1 MLWHTK
7 NPQSAYNLDKQNHF
21 YYFCCMDSWIK
32 LIINHLQKTWVIWLL
47 ISGLTI
53 LIYSE
58 TPSYSMLYN
67 FDDDAYFSDNR
78 INELNGPHVE
88 AYFADYFLGMY
99 QPLPVLSFAVVNQLF
114 PGSVQAQRVL
124 NLSLHLLNILL
135 VLLVAKKLTGNMYVG
150 AFTALFFAIHPMH
163 VESVSWISTRSN
175 LMFSAFYLG
184 SVIAFLN
191 FNGNRNA
198 LKWAILLS
206 CFTFALFSKVTA
218 VTFPGILLLIHW
230 YQGGKFKTSTLFQF
244 LPLFILS
251 GVFMWIGI
259 QASTAFGHISEM
271 GQSYTF
277 LQRFILFFHALW
289 LYLYKFFI
297 PVNQSVIYL
306 FPFLENGGLPLA
318 YYVTAA
324 MALVICGIVFYTG
337 LKLRNQQAGK
347 AVIFGFLFFLIT
359 ISVAMP
365 LKWSRTIIIAERYTY
380 LPYIGLSMC
389 VLLLLFGLTAQH
401 KKQRLILTSLLLLI
415 AFLFSAQ
422 SFRRNKVWESP
433 ITLFTDVVDKN
444 IGKAETSMAF
454 YNRGNEY
461 LRLKNASL
469 AISDY
474 SSAIKL
480 YPSYHEAY
488 YNRGLVYYLTGDNAT
503 AIEDFTRTIA
513 IKNNFVDAYIN
524 RGAAY
529 RNTGFFELA
538 LTDLDKAIMLRPSEL
553 AYLSRGILYY
563 SNFNQPD
570 KACSDWTLAANMGS
584 VQAKGL
590 LKQYCFGQ

>member
-1 MLWHTK
+1 
-7 NPQSAYNLDKQNHF
+7 
-21 YYFCCMDSWIK
+21 MDSWIK
-32 LIINHLQKTWVIWLL
+32 LIKNHLKKIWVIWLL
-47 ISGLTI
+47 ITGLTI

-58 TPSYSMLYN
+58 TLSYNMLYN

-78 INELNGPHVE
+78 IRELNGPHVKE
-88 AYFADYFLGMY
+88 YFADYYLGMY
-99 QPLPVLSFAVVNQLF
+99 QPLPVLSFAVVDQLF
-114 PGSVQAQRVL
+114 PGSMQAQRLV
-124 NLSLHLLNILL
+124 NSLLHCINILL
-135 VLLVAKKLTGNMYVG
+135 VLLLIKKLTGNIYVG
-150 AFTALFFAIHPMH
+150 AFTALFFAIHPLH
-163 VESVSWISTRSN
+163 VESVTWISTRSN

-191 FNGNRNA
+191 LKGNRNT
-198 LKWAILLS
+198 LKWTVLLLCFIL
-206 CFTFALFSKVTA
+206 ALFSKVTA
-218 VTFPGILLLIHW
+218 VTLPGILLLVHW
-230 YQGGKFKTSTLFQF
+230 YQGRKFKTNTLFQF

-277 LQRFILFFHALW
+277 IQRVVLFFHALW
-289 LYLYKFFI
+289 LYIYKFFI

-306 FPFLENGGLPLA
+306 FPFLENGKLPVN
-318 YYVTAA
+318 YFVTAA
-324 MALVICGIVFYTG
+324 LALAASGLLVWIGFKL
-337 LKLRNQQAGK
+337 LKLQSGK
-347 AVIFGFLFFLIT
+347 DALYGFLFFLIT

-380 LPYIGLSMC
+380 LPYIGLSMAM
-389 VLLLLFGLTAQH
+389 LLLLFRATAKN
-401 KKQRLILTSLLLLI
+401 KKMRLILTSLLLFI
-415 AFLFSAQ
+415 AFLFSVQ
-422 SFRRNKVWESP
+422 SFRRNKVWENP

-480 YPSYHEAY
+480 YPSYHQAY

-563 SNFNQPD
+563 SNFNQRD

>member
-1 MLWHTK
+1 MSWHTK
-7 NPQSAYNLDKQNHF
+7 NSQSASNLDKQNHF

-32 LIINHLQKTWVIWLL
+32 LIKNHLKKIWVIWLL
-47 ISGLTI
+47 ITGLTI

-58 TPSYSMLYN
+58 TLSYNMLYN

-78 INELNGPHVE
+78 IRELNGPHVKE
-88 AYFADYFLGMY
+88 YFADYYLGMY
-99 QPLPVLSFAVVNQLF
+99 QPLPVLSFAVVDQLF
-114 PGSVQAQRVL
+114 PGSMQAQRLV
-124 NLSLHLLNILL
+124 NSLLHCINILL
-135 VLLVAKKLTGNMYVG
+135 VLLLIKKLTGNIYVG
-150 AFTALFFAIHPMH
+150 AFTALFFAIHPLH
-163 VESVSWISTRSN
+163 VESVTWISTRSN

-191 FNGNRNA
+191 LKGNRNT
-198 LKWAILLS
+198 LKWTVLLLCFIL
-206 CFTFALFSKVTA
+206 ALFSKVTA
-218 VTFPGILLLIHW
+218 VTLPGILLLVHW
-230 YQGGKFKTSTLFQF
+230 YQGRKFKTNTLFQF

-277 LQRFILFFHALW
+277 LQRFVLFFHALW
-289 LYLYKFFI
+289 LYIYKFFI

-306 FPFLENGGLPLA
+306 FPFLENGKLPVN
-318 YYVTAA
+318 YFVTAA
-324 MALVICGIVFYTG
+324 LALAASGLLVWIGFKL
-337 LKLRNQQAGK
+337 LKLQSGK
-347 AVIFGFLFFLIT
+347 DALYGFLFFLIT

-380 LPYIGLSMC
+380 LPYIGLSMAM
-389 VLLLLFGLTAQH
+389 LLLLFRATAKN
-401 KKQRLILTSLLLLI
+401 KKMRLILTSLLLFI
-415 AFLFSAQ
+415 AFLFSVQ
-422 SFRRNKVWESP
+422 SFRRNKVWENP

-480 YPSYHEAY
+480 YPSYHQAY

>member
-1 MLWHTK
+1 
-7 NPQSAYNLDKQNHF
+7 
-21 YYFCCMDSWIK
+21 MDSWIK
-32 LIINHLQKTWVIWLL
+32 LIKNHLKKIWVIWLL
-47 ISGLTI
+47 ITGLTI

-58 TPSYSMLYN
+58 TLSYNMLYN

-78 INELNGPHVE
+78 IRELNGPHVKE
-88 AYFADYFLGMY
+88 YFADYYLGMY
-99 QPLPVLSFAVVNQLF
+99 QPLPVLSFAVVDQLF
-114 PGSVQAQRVL
+114 PGSMQAQRLV
-124 NLSLHLLNILL
+124 NSLLHCINILL
-135 VLLVAKKLTGNMYVG
+135 VLLLIKKLTGNIYVG
-150 AFTALFFAIHPMH
+150 AFTALFFAIHPLH
-163 VESVSWISTRSN
+163 VESVTWISTRSN

-191 FNGNRNA
+191 LKGNRNT
-198 LKWAILLS
+198 LKWTVLLLCFIL
-206 CFTFALFSKVTA
+206 ALFSKVTA
-218 VTFPGILLLIHW
+218 VTLPGILLLVHW
-230 YQGGKFKTSTLFQF
+230 YQGRKFKTNTLFQF

-277 LQRFILFFHALW
+277 IQRVVLFFHALW
-289 LYLYKFFI
+289 LYIYKFFI

-306 FPFLENGGLPLA
+306 FPFLENGKLPVN
-318 YYVTAA
+318 YFVTAA
-324 MALVICGIVFYTG
+324 LALAASGLLVWIGFKL
-337 LKLRNQQAGK
+337 LKLQSGK
-347 AVIFGFLFFLIT
+347 DALYGFLFFLIT

-380 LPYIGLSMC
+380 LPYIGLSMAM
-389 VLLLLFGLTAQH
+389 LLLLFRATAKN
-401 KKQRLILTSLLLLI
+401 KKMRLILTSLLLFI
-415 AFLFSAQ
+415 AFLFSVQ
-422 SFRRNKVWESP
+422 SFRRNKVWENP

-480 YPSYHEAY
+480 YPSYHQAY